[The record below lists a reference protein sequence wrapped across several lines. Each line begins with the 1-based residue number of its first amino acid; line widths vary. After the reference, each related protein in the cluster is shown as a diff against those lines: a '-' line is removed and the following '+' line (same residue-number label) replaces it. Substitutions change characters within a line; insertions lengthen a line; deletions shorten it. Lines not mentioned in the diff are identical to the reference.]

1 MISNFG
7 SRLGQMLHEK
17 IADRLKSVSAPSTAP
32 ATAPDSP
39 APAAEPTPADA
50 AGATPS
56 DSSAAASMPSVE
68 PSVATAS
75 PADAPSAQAQPEA
88 ATAAPEK
95 SAEEQEEERLWA
107 ETDKAWAAGEFERV
121 TELFD
126 RLRELQPENA
136 AEIDKKIAAAQYN
149 AGAHFEQ
156 TGELARALYL
166 FQEAQRR
173 DPNLGE
179 ASQAIERVQ
188 NQINAAA
195 QPAASDPSGAT
206 APEARTYTVQSGDT
220 LWAIAERFYGNGSEW
235 NKIQDANRDQIQN
248 PDMIQPGQVLTI
260 P

>member
-1 MISNFG
+1 
-7 SRLGQMLHEK
+7 MLHEK
-17 IADRLKSVSAPSTAP
+17 IAERLKSVSAPSTAP
-32 ATAPDSP
+32 AAESAPSDTTS
-39 APAAEPTPADA
+39 APAADPSASTATAEPA
-50 AGATPS
+50 
-56 DSSAAASMPSVE
+56 
-68 PSVATAS
+68 VATAS
-75 PADAPSAQAQPEA
+75 PSDAPSAQAQPET

-107 ETDKAWAAGEFERV
+107 ETDKAWAAGEFEQV

-149 AGAHFEQ
+149 VGAHFEQ
-156 TGELARALYL
+156 TGDLAWALYL

-195 QPAASDPSGAT
+195 QPAASNASAAA
-206 APEARTYTVQSGDT
+206 APETRTYTVQSGDT

-235 NKIQDANRDQIQN
+235 NKIQDANRDQIPN
-248 PDMIQPGQVLTI
+248 PDMIQPGQALTI